1 MGKRGKSMA
10 NSDLPSRYTDQDYVT
25 RNGLSRALGTSLVDD
40 FWKSIQNY
48 RLSHAKELPL
58 RCVGKAPFHIVLTLP
73 ISAKIQEI
81 ESKLSSYEEM
91 ASSFKKVAN
100 FPSYEREALLSQLA
114 LEAKLEKI
122 EVDELTLKA
131 MVNGFYSGDD
141 PKKAPILA
149 YLGLLKG
156 LAKGQARPDEDY
168 LGESYLALMG
178 REDLSSFYR
187 EKDPVSVYNTAV
199 IARDYDYAPHGEI
212 PSMMDSFFE
221 FLSSSEAP
229 SFVKACG
236 CLYYLNYVK
245 PFEEHSLSLA
255 LLLSASCLQTI
266 CPEFS
271 YLLPLGKALLP
282 SPGLKD
288 ALNQSQKDRDLTY
301 FVLHCAKLLSS
312 YLDEAM
318 ETMAR
323 RKKEAVTQ
331 EVFGAPEEKVPPS
344 VKEEKKPDEE
354 PSIPGSPVPS
364 PSKPPSAPLLSE
376 EEERSYL
383 QSRGEAALIAPKGEY
398 SDKEIKDTAKYLL
411 ETHPTL
417 RKKQALF
424 YASHCTLGRFYTI
437 QDYKRFS
444 RCVYETAR
452 TSMDHLAEL
461 GFYAKKQIKNKFVY
475 TPLKQGEQ
483 K

>member
-1 MGKRGKSMA
+1 MA

-40 FWKSIQNY
+40 FWKAILNY
-48 RLSHAKELPL
+48 RLDNAKKVALL
-58 RCVGKAPFHIVLTLP
+58 GVGKRPFHIVLTLP
-73 ISAKIQEI
+73 LGAKIKEI
-81 ESKLSSYEEM
+81 ESKLSAFGEM
-91 ASSFKKVAN
+91 ASSFAKVAN
-100 FPSYEREALLSQLA
+100 FSSFERESLLSL
-114 LEAKLEKI
+114 LSCDSKLEKKN
-122 EVDELTLKA
+122 VDDLTLKA
-131 MVNGFYSGDD
+131 MVNGFYREQNT
-141 PKKAPILA
+141 PERPVFT
-149 YLGLLKG
+149 YLNLLKG
-156 LAKGQARPDEDY
+156 LSEKPVFPNEDY
-168 LGESYLALMG
+168 LGESYVALMG

-212 PSMMDSFFE
+212 PSMMDSLFA
-221 FLSSSEAP
+221 FLLDASAF

-236 CLYYLNYVK
+236 ALYYLNYVK
-245 PFEEHSLSLA
+245 PFEEHNLSLGCLLAKASLSPIVG
-255 LLLSASCLQTI
+255 SC
-266 CPEFS
+266 S
-271 YLLPLGKALLP
+271 YLIPFEKCLLP
-282 SPGLKD
+282 SPSLKD
-288 ALNQSQKDRDLTY
+288 ILNQSQKDHDLTY
-301 FVLHCAKLLSS
+301 FVLHCAKLISA

-323 RKKEAVTQ
+323 RKKEAVVQ
-331 EVFGAPEEKVPPS
+331 EVFGKPEETKAEPEPEAPQVEPE
-344 VKEEKKPDEE
+344 KEQKPEE
-354 PSIPGSPVPS
+354 PLKKAPS
-364 PSKPPSAPLLSE
+364 PSRLSE
-376 EEERSYL
+376 EEEKAYL
-383 QSRGEAALIAPKGEY
+383 QSKGEAAVTAPKGEY

-411 ETHPTL
+411 ETHPSL